1 MGPFCTIFATS
12 HESNF
17 SKIKI
22 EKVPTMFS
30 FRKKGQVYNLRVF
43 SCNLTEGLFQKL
55 HVQME
60 LNFGSK
66 K

>member
-1 MGPFCTIFATS
+1 MGPFCTVFATS

-30 FRKKGQVYNLRVF
+30 LRKKGQVYNLRVS
-43 SCNLTEGLFQKL
+43 SCNLTEG
-55 HVQME
+55 
-60 LNFGSK
+60 
-66 K
+66 